1 MDRRTMIGI
10 LVAGLLGGCV
20 GAPRHESAP
29 APPPPPMSQADDE
42 ACDADALA
50 DWTGRDYRD
59 ALTPRARERSGAEQV
74 RVIRPGQGYTMDYR
88 PDRLNLH
95 LDEHG
100 RIVGADCG

>member
-1 MDRRTMIGI
+1 MHRGTTLGI
-10 LVAGLLGGCV
+10 LVAGLLSGCA
-20 GAPRHESAP
+20 GSPSHEPAP
-29 APPPPPMSQADDE
+29 APPPPPMSQADE
-42 ACDADALA
+42 GACDADALA

-59 ALTPRARERSGAEQV
+59 AMTTRARERSGAERV

-100 RIVGADCG
+100 RLVGADCG